1 MNYKRIV
8 PNSISG
14 ISLMLGVVSIFFT
27 IENDFFPAAL
37 CIILSVVADS
47 LDGRAAR
54 ALGVSGPFGVEMDS
68 LCDLGAFGVAPAIL
82 IYQFGLTDLGWWGK
96 IIAGL
101 YTFFGAMR
109 LARFNV
115 NTATVHGYFQGMPI
129 PAGACCI
136 ATYVLSG
143 FNFPPVATAVM
154 TLAIAVILYSNV
166 KFPDFKG
173 HGNPMFRYPVLHV
186 HVFHRRRP
194 ECGLCHAV
202 PQTAERLRCL
212 NELCVRCRHDTVAA
226 GHRILYDL
234 LLCDFLVRAVR

>member
-8 PNSISG
+8 PNTISG
-14 ISLMLGVVSIFFT
+14 ISLVLGVFSIFYTQEQNYFM
-27 IENDFFPAAL
+27 AAI

-82 IYQFGLTDLGWWGK
+82 IYQFALTDLGWWGK

-101 YTFFGAMR
+101 YAFFGCMR

-115 NTATVHGYFQGMPI
+115 NTSVVHGYFQGMPI

-143 FNFPPVATAVM
+143 FQFTPFVSGIM
-154 TLAIAVILYSNV
+154 TLAVALILYSNV

-173 HGNPMFRYPVLHV
+173 KGNPMYRYPVILAV
-186 HVFHRRRP
+186 LIGGYLLAQRP
-194 ECGLCHAV
+194 SAWPFVGMFTYFIAGIINAV
-202 PQTAERLRCL
+202 YCALFVKEQ
-212 NELCVRCRHDTVAA
+212 
-226 GHRILYDL
+226 G
-234 LLCDFLVRAVR
+234 

>member
-8 PNSISG
+8 PDSISG
-14 ISLMLGVVSIFFT
+14 ISLVLGVISIFYT
-27 IENDFFPAAL
+27 IEENFFAAAL
-37 CIILSVVADS
+37 CILLSVVADS

-129 PAGACCI
+129 PAGACCL

-143 FNFPPVATAVM
+143 FSFPPVPTAVM
-154 TLAIAVILYSNV
+154 TLAIAIILYSNV
-166 KFPDFKG
+166 RFPDFKG
-173 HGNPMFRYPVLHV
+173 HGNPMFRYPVLLSLLIGLYLLWL
-186 HVFHRRRP
+186 RP
-194 ECGLCHAV
+194 SGWPFVCMFTYFIAGVINAV
-202 PQTAERLRCL
+202 YVMLFRKQQK
-212 NELCVRCRHDTVAA
+212 
-226 GHRILYDL
+226 G
-234 LLCDFLVRAVR
+234 

>member
-8 PNSISG
+8 PNTISG
-14 ISLMLGVVSIFFT
+14 ISLVLGVFSIFYTQEQNYFM
-27 IENDFFPAAL
+27 AAI

-82 IYQFGLTDLGWWGK
+82 IYQFALTDLGCWGK

-115 NTATVHGYFQGMPI
+115 NTSVVHGYFQGMPI

-136 ATYVLSG
+136 ATYVISG
-143 FNFPPVATAVM
+143 FNFTPVIAGIM
-154 TLAIAVILYSNV
+154 TLAIAIILYSNV

-173 HGNPMFRYPVLHV
+173 KGNPMYRYPVIMAILIGAYLLWKQPSGWPFV
-186 HVFHRRRP
+186 GMFTYFIAGVIN
-194 ECGLCHAV
+194 AV
-202 PQTAERLRCL
+202 YCMLFIKE
-212 NELCVRCRHDTVAA
+212 E
-226 GHRILYDL
+226 G
-234 LLCDFLVRAVR
+234 

>member
-8 PNSISG
+8 PNTISG
-14 ISLMLGVVSIFFT
+14 ISLVLGVFSIFYTQEQNYFM
-27 IENDFFPAAL
+27 AAI

-54 ALGVSGPFGVEMDS
+54 ALGVQGPFGVEMDS

-82 IYQFGLTDLGWWGK
+82 IYQFALTDLGWWGK

-115 NTATVHGYFQGMPI
+115 NTSVVHGYLV
-129 PAGACCI
+129 AGI
-136 ATYVLSG
+136 
-143 FNFPPVATAVM
+143 M
-154 TLAIAVILYSNV
+154 TLAVALILYSNV

-173 HGNPMFRYPVLHV
+173 KGNPMYRYPVIL
-186 HVFHRRRP
+186 
-194 ECGLCHAV
+194 AV
-202 PQTAERLRCL
+202 LIGAYLLWQKPSGWPFVGMFTYFVAGVINAVYCL
-212 NELCVRCRHDTVAA
+212 LFVKEEAN
-226 GHRILYDL
+226 
-234 LLCDFLVRAVR
+234 

>member
-8 PNSISG
+8 PNTISG
-14 ISLMLGVVSIFFT
+14 ISLVLGVFSIFYTQEQNYFC
-27 IENDFFPAAL
+27 AAV

-54 ALGVSGPFGVEMDS
+54 ALGVSGPFGVELDS

-82 IYQFGLTDLGWWGK
+82 IYQFALTGLGWWGK

-101 YTFFGAMR
+101 FTFFGAMR

-115 NTATVHGYFQGMPI
+115 NTSVVHGYFQGMPI

-143 FNFPPVATAVM
+143 FQFPPVAAGIM
-154 TLAIAVILYSNV
+154 TLAVAIIMYSNV

-173 HGNPMFRYPVLHV
+173 KGNPMYRYPVIL
-186 HVFHRRRP
+186 
-194 ECGLCHAV
+194 AV
-202 PQTAERLRCL
+202 LI
-212 NELCVRCRHDTVAA
+212 
-226 GHRILYDL
+226 GGWL
-234 LLCDFLVRAVR
+234 LLQKPSGWPFAAMFTYFIAGVINAVYCLLFVKEQS

>member
-8 PNSISG
+8 PNTISG
-14 ISLMLGVVSIFFT
+14 ISLVLGVFSIFYTQEQNYFM
-27 IENDFFPAAL
+27 AAI

-82 IYQFGLTDLGWWGK
+82 IYQFALTDLGCWGK

-115 NTATVHGYFQGMPI
+115 NTSVVHGYFQGMPI

-136 ATYVLSG
+136 ATYVISG
-143 FNFPPVATAVM
+143 FNFTPVTAGIM
-154 TLAIAVILYSNV
+154 TLAIAIILYSNV

-173 HGNPMFRYPVLHV
+173 KGNPMYRYPVIMAILIGAYLLWKQPSGWPFV
-186 HVFHRRRP
+186 GMFTYFIAGVIN
-194 ECGLCHAV
+194 AV
-202 PQTAERLRCL
+202 YCMLFIKE
-212 NELCVRCRHDTVAA
+212 E
-226 GHRILYDL
+226 G
-234 LLCDFLVRAVR
+234 

>member
-68 LCDLGAFGVAPAIL
+68 LCDLGAFGVAPAM
-82 IYQFGLTDLGWWGK
+82 WGK

-173 HGNPMFRYPVLHV
+173 HGNPMFRYPVILAIAIGLYLLWQRPTGWPFV
-186 HVFHRRRP
+186 CMFTYFIAGVLNAVYVMLFHKQQK
-194 ECGLCHAV
+194 G
-202 PQTAERLRCL
+202 
-212 NELCVRCRHDTVAA
+212 
-226 GHRILYDL
+226 
-234 LLCDFLVRAVR
+234 